1 MLRRCEVGAEYGRC
15 HMWRRLLSVGASVGC
30 FAGAAAEL
38 SSGWAEDCAPVA
50 YELTQA
56 APGVDVFQCGD
67 KIGDTYE
74 ICGESPDK
82 RKQLPD
88 EMSACEC
95 AQACMKDPTECV
107 YMTYQED
114 RDHPE
119 RAAGPWKNTRCWLY
133 KGCEK
138 ASYRASKNKWCIATG
153 KISVAPPQHGWTL
166 AAALLVCGAVY
177 VGLGVAHGSRAGGK
191 KPGLALHPHH
201 DRWMEL
207 LALCADGAA
216 FARGGARKPGAGYA
230 PVGGGSS
237 SGVRSGRRNSAAKA
251 GEDRQG
257 RGDGDR
263 SRKKEKKEKG
273 DKKERREK
281 GGKGKRERRRGE
293 REGDAVSAP
302 PPPPTAPAP
311 APTAGTA
318 AGDGGRWVHVPG

>member
-1 MLRRCEVGAEYGRC
+1 MKSERSTAC

-30 FAGAAAEL
+30 IAGAAAEL

-74 ICGESPDK
+74 ICGESADK

-138 ASYRASKNKWCIATG
+138 VSYRASKNKWCIASG

-177 VGLGVAHGSRAGGK
+177 VGLGVAHGSRTGGK

-216 FARGGARKPGAGYA
+216 FARGGARKPRAGYA
-230 PVGGGSS
+230 PVGGGGGS
-237 SGVRSGRRNSAAKA
+237 RRNSAAKA

-273 DKKERREK
+273 DKKERRDK
-281 GGKGKRERRRGE
+281 GTKGKRERRRGE
-293 REGDAVSAP
+293 TEGDAVSAP
-302 PPPPTAPAP
+302 PPPPAAPAP
-311 APTAGTA
+311 APAAGTA

>member
-1 MLRRCEVGAEYGRC
+1 MKLEWSTAC

-119 RAAGPWKNTRCWLY
+119 RAAGPWKNTRCWQY

-138 ASYRASKNKWCIATG
+138 VSYRASKNKWCIASG
-153 KISVAPPQHGWTL
+153 KVSVAPPQHGWTL

-177 VGLGVAHGSRAGGK
+177 VGLGVAHGSRTGGK

-216 FARGGARKPGAGYA
+216 FARGGTRKPRAGYA
-230 PVGGGSS
+230 PVGGGS
-237 SGVRSGRRNSAAKA
+237 RRNSAAKA

-273 DKKERREK
+273 DKKERRDK
-281 GGKGKRERRRGE
+281 GTKGKRERRRGE
-293 REGDAVSAP
+293 TEGDAVSAP
-302 PPPPTAPAP
+302 PPPPAAPAP
-311 APTAGTA
+311 APAAGTA